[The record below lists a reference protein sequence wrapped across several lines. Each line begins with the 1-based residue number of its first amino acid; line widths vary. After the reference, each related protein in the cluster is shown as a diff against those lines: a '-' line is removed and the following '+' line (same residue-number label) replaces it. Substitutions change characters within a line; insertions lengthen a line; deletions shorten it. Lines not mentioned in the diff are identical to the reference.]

1 MSTGA
6 DSKTMPVSREYEDG
20 FDRTFGKRDPV
31 RGRWIYLGMTARR
44 VVRAEEYAPPAEEAL
59 NAPICA
65 GSFYENTAATTC
77 DEQSRVL
84 KVDIG
89 TRQRHREFMRQRGL
103 TTADDYTKTWEQA
116 AKERKQFFQDGG
128 DRKERKEQIGRIAYE
143 LRSKNARRG

>member
-20 FDRTFGKRDPV
+20 FDRTFGKRDPI
-31 RGRWIYLGMTARR
+31 RGRWIYLADGTS
-44 VVRAEEYAPPAEEAL
+44 VRAEDYAPPAEEAV
-59 NAPICA
+59 NAPIMA
-65 GSFYENTAATTC
+65 GRFYENTAATTC

-116 AKERKQFFQDGG
+116 AKERKQFFTDGG

>member
-31 RGRWIYLGMTARR
+31 RGRWIYLPDGTS
-44 VVRAEEYAPPAEEAL
+44 VRAEDYSPPAEEAV
-59 NAPICA
+59 NAPIMA
-65 GSFYENTAATTC
+65 GRFYENTAATTC

>member
-1 MSTGA
+1 M
-6 DSKTMPVSREYEDG
+6 DHNEIKTKPVTREYADG
-20 FDRTFGKRDPV
+20 YDRTFGERRPE
-31 RGRWIYLGMTARR
+31 RGRWIWDDAKGEL
-44 VVRAEEYAPPAEEAL
+44 VRADEYRPPELAL

-65 GSFYENTAATTC
+65 GRFYENTAATTC

-116 AKERKQFFQDGG
+116 AKERKQFFTDGG